1 MQGCAVGSAAGSR
14 HAEGNRDVALA
25 GQVGIPQARSST
37 ASATFT
43 AATFPRPA
51 ESASP
56 SFEGGQGGRGAD
68 DGALCPDDALPLLP
82 VAGTTP
88 PGEAP
93 ASEGDPRVRGQA
105 NQGNTALAAMANLQ
119 TPRDRDVTPPGR
131 SEVPLT
137 QPGATP
143 ATPWGTSSESG
154 NAAGGRRPQET
165 DETDRLGLR
174 GGRERQAM
182 GEGPTRIGEEA
193 LDPGA
198 ASYPRLLIERGQ
210 RAALGAWTE
219 MGRR

>member
-1 MQGCAVGSAAGSR
+1 
-14 HAEGNRDVALA
+14 
-25 GQVGIPQARSST
+25 
-37 ASATFT
+37 
-43 AATFPRPA
+43 
-51 ESASP
+51 
-56 SFEGGQGGRGAD
+56 
-68 DGALCPDDALPLLP
+68 
-82 VAGTTP
+82 
-88 PGEAP
+88 
-93 ASEGDPRVRGQA
+93 
-105 NQGNTALAAMANLQ
+105 MANLQ